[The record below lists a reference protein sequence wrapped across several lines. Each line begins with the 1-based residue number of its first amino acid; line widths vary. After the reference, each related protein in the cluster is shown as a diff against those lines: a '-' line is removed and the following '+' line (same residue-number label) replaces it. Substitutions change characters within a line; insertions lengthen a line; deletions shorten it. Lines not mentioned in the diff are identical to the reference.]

1 VGAAESSQVKYS
13 AVNTIA
19 FCETPVPIGYFPGDV
34 AWKWLCCDA
43 NSAVHEKSRSKRV
56 TFNSQCVTLEASGPL
71 GHVLLCYFHHL
82 VLGRQGALLRVVCGL
97 M

>member
-34 AWKWLCCDA
+34 AWK
-43 NSAVHEKSRSKRV
+43 
-56 TFNSQCVTLEASGPL
+56 
-71 GHVLLCYFHHL
+71 
-82 VLGRQGALLRVVCGL
+82 
-97 M
+97 